1 VSGSKDTHSHVLIAR
16 AGSVACAIAIEH
28 VVETMRPLPVAPI
41 GHAPAGV
48 RGLALI
54 RGEPT
59 PVLDAT
65 ELLGGERGT
74 AATAPDGSPGRPLV
88 RTEAPASSSQ
98 ARFVVVRAGARRV
111 ALAFDAVL
119 DVRWLPRAELAAL
132 PPLVAAAGRE
142 VVAAIGRAD
151 AALLVVL
158 EVARA
163 LDAATWEQLD
173 AEARA

>member
-1 VSGSKDTHSHVLIAR
+1 MSGSKDTHSHVLIAR
-16 AGSVACAIAIEH
+16 AGSVACAISIEH
-28 VVETMRPLPVAPI
+28 VVETMRPLPIEPI

-65 ELLGGERGT
+65 ELLGGERS
-74 AATAPDGSPGRPLV
+74 AATPSPREG
-88 RTEAPASSSQ
+88 T
-98 ARFVVVRAGARRV
+98 RFVVVRAGARRI

-119 DVRWLPRAELAAL
+119 DVRWIPRAELAAL

-142 VVAAIGRAD
+142 IVAAIGRAD

-158 EVARA
+158 EAARA
-163 LDAATWEQLD
+163 LDAAAWERLD
-173 AEARA
+173 AGAGG